1 MAGAIQLEA
10 CKAYMRVDGSEEDE
24 LIRSLCSAAEG
35 YLTRAGCRRSETD
48 EAQAA
53 QYDLALW
60 SLTLHYYD
68 HRDAV
73 GTEAPLP
80 IGLRPVITQLK
91 VGGEPSA

>member
-1 MAGAIQLEA
+1 MATEAQVTA
-10 CKAYMRVDGSEEDE
+10 CKAYMRIDGDADDA
-24 LIRSLCSAAEG
+24 LIASLCDAAEG

-48 EAQAA
+48 TAQAA

-80 IGLRPVITQLK
+80 LGLPPVITQLK
-91 VGGEPSA
+91 VGSTPT

>member
-1 MAGAIQLEA
+1 MATEAQVTA
-10 CKAYMRVDGSEEDE
+10 CKTYMRIDGNGEDT
-24 LIRSLCSAAEG
+24 LIASLCDAAEG

-48 EAQAA
+48 TAQAA

-80 IGLRPVITQLK
+80 LGLPPVITQLK
-91 VGGEPSA
+91 VGATPT

>member
-1 MAGAIQLEA
+1 MATAAQIAA
-10 CKAYMRVDGSEEDE
+10 CKAYMRVDGDEDDA
-24 LIRSLCSAAEG
+24 LVGALCDAATG
-35 YLTRAGCRRSETD
+35 YLQRAGCRRSETD

-80 IGLRPVITQLK
+80 LGLAPVITQLK
-91 VGGEPSA
+91 AAQTSA

>member
-1 MAGAIQLEA
+1 MATAAQIEA
-10 CKAYMRVDGSEEDE
+10 CKAYMRVDGDGEDT
-24 LIRSLCSAAEG
+24 LIASLCDAAEG

-48 EAQAA
+48 AAQAA

-80 IGLRPVITQLK
+80 LGLPPVITQLK
-91 VGGEPSA
+91 VGSTPT

>member
-1 MAGAIQLEA
+1 MATEAQIAA
-10 CKAYMRVDGSEEDE
+10 CKAYMRVDGDAEDA
-24 LIRSLCSAAEG
+24 LIVSLYDAAEG

-48 EAQAA
+48 TAQAA

-73 GTEAPLP
+73 GTESPLP
-80 IGLRPVITQLK
+80 LGLPPVITQLK
-91 VGGEPSA
+91 AGPTPA

>member
-1 MAGAIQLEA
+1 MATEAQVTA
-10 CKAYMRVDGSEEDE
+10 CKTYMRIDGNGEDT
-24 LIRSLCSAAEG
+24 LIASLCDAAEG

-48 EAQAA
+48 PAQAA

-80 IGLRPVITQLK
+80 LGLPPVITQLK
-91 VGGEPSA
+91 VGATPT